1 MNIFGF
7 QAGNFFVKLTWFRVI
22 YRWKWIKSL
31 TIEDRATK
39 VVPKVSIFSGKAA
52 PGTPHLGYK
61 AQHLGYYTAKLII
74 KLVNRVSAVVNADS
88 DTNKYLKG

>member
-7 QAGNFFVKLTWFRVI
+7 QAGNFFEKLTWFRVI

-31 TIEDRATK
+31 SIEDRATK

-52 PGTPHLGYK
+52 PGTPHLVLYSTTFRLLYCQ
-61 AQHLGYYTAKLII
+61 AYYQTCKSCI
-74 KLVNRVSAVVNADS
+74 RSS
-88 DTNKYLKG
+88 ECRFRHE